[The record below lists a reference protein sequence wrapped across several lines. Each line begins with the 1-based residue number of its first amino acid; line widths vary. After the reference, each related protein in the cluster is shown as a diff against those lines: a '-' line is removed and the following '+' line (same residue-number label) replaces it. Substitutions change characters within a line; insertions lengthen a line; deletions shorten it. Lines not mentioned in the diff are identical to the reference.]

1 MSIVAVHSGEIAKPR
16 KNTVTMKPDTPITM
30 SWKRITGTSPATAKT
45 QLLAI
50 ISERAIC
57 RLPVRRSKCVGGHP
71 AEQLG
76 EKPGEQQCH
85 VKECRFLDLDTIVF
99 LQQGRHPGHKQPAGP
114 ALAEIDDHQRRHAG
128 NQASPRHRAGTGQGC
143 VISSWQCSELG
154 AGDARVLARILVE
167 IPPPHDRPEG
177 RYECRPRQMK
187 NARRTR

>member
-1 MSIVAVHSGEIAKPR
+1 M
-16 KNTVTMKPDTPITM
+16 TMKPDTPITM

-45 QLLAI
+45 QLHGDHQ
-50 ISERAIC
+50 RA
-57 RLPVRRSKCVGGHP
+57 RNLQAPGAAQQVVGGHP
-71 AEQLG
+71 ADQLG

-85 VKECRFLDLDTIVF
+85 VKECRFLDLDTIIF

-128 NQASPRHRAGTGQGC
+128 DQAPPRHRAGTGQGC
-143 VISSWQCSELG
+143 VISSWQCGQLG

-167 IPPPHDRPEG
+167 IPPPHHRPES
-177 RYECRPRQMK
+177 RQRCRPRRMK